1 MRLFL
6 ILIFFA
12 LSIFAYDDSRIFDE
26 DDNELNSITISH
38 IPEFTNTKVLY
49 LQFDNIPSRI
59 IKGEIFPITIRTLS
73 TTDDF
78 SDIVYSFSNAK
89 GIEIISSIPYRTKK
103 QKYYYDTFYFRAVNT
118 GAKLP
123 NIEAFLVS
131 ASNTEYKSTVLRGT
145 KLNVVALN
153 PKRNFSN
160 IIANSFVLTEY
171 RTTSFDNRHNIV
183 IFVAEATNCDIDK
196 LNLNNVYKQGLE
208 SSTNSIEKS
217 KITYFVVI
225 DKKIEDFKF
234 TYFNLIENNFK
245 TISIPIIVDDDS
257 VTTQSDLK
265 PKDQSREKLKMFI
278 AIAIAILILI
288 LILWRKK
295 YIYLVLLIFPTTYS
309 VYLAVPSEEICI
321 KVDSNIYLL
330 PVHNGTIF
338 ETTDKITYLRSEG
351 KVKNFTKIKLLN
363 NKIGWVKNED
373 ICSH

>member
-1 MRLFL
+1 MRLLF
-6 ILIFFA
+6 ILFFFV
-12 LSIFAYDDSRIFDE
+12 LSIFAYDGTRIFDE
-26 DDNELNSITISH
+26 DDNELNLITISH

-49 LQFDNIPSRI
+49 LQFDNVPSRI
-59 IKGEIFPITIRTLS
+59 IKGEIFPITVRTLS

-78 SDIVYSFSNAK
+78 TDIVYLFSRAK
-89 GIEIISSIPYRTKK
+89 GIEIINNIPYRTKK
-103 QKYYYDTFYFRAVNT
+103 QKYYYDTFYFKAIST

-131 ASNTEYKSTVLRGT
+131 ASNTEYKSTTLKGT

-160 IIANSFVLTEY
+160 IIANSFVLSEY
-171 RTTSFDNRHNIV
+171 KTTSFDNKHNIV

-196 LNLNNVYKQGLE
+196 LSLNNVYKQGLE

-225 DKKIEDFKF
+225 DKKIENFKF

-278 AIAIAILILI
+278 AIAIAVVILI

-295 YIYLVLLIFPTTYS
+295 YIYSILLIFPITYS
-309 VYLAVPSEEICI
+309 AYLAIPSEEICI
-321 KVDSNIYLL
+321 KINSNIYLL

-338 ETTDKITYLRSEG
+338 ETTNEITYLRSEG
-351 KVKNFTKIKLLN
+351 EVKDFTKVKLLN
-363 NKIGWVKNED
+363 NKIGWVENED
-373 ICSH
+373 ICSY